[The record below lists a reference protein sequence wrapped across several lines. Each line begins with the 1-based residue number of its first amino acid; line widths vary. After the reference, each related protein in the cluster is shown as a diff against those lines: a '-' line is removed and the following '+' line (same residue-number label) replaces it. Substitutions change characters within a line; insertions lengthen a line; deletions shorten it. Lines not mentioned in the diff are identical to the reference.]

1 MECLLQ
7 SLKAIG
13 LVLFYYFFSITL
25 TFYNKWILMVTRL
38 PGSQRSSNNR
48 PTSLSSSPG
57 VPVSPLYHHDSPGD
71 KVHTG
76 LAGQKGYI
84 LLHQTASSRA
94 WMEGLLK
101 KYCSRWYAPRLV
113 VELKVSCVISYQV
126 MHRCY
131 MWFISDIYVLLRT
144 HWLPKKREWE
154 CTMALGATTCNTTIM
169 QILLGKI
176 GPNKLG
182 ILISVRKLSVI
193 GVL

>member
-1 MECLLQ
+1 MECLLR

-48 PTSLSSSPG
+48 PTSPSPSPG
-57 VPVSPLYHHDSPGD
+57 LPVPPLYHHDSLGD

-84 LLHQTASSRA
+84 LLHQTASSCA

-113 VELKVSCVISYQV
+113 VRVKVTCIVNYQV

-131 MWFISDIYVLLRT
+131 MWFILVLLRAY
-144 HWLPKKREWE
+144 WLPKQREWE
-154 CTMALGATTCNTTIM
+154 GTRALRASGPETRCNTTII
-169 QILLGKI
+169 QILLGKM

-182 ILISVRKLSVI
+182 ILM
-193 GVL
+193 